1 MAKPIKYWRCKGID
15 VTAWPTKNGSV
26 SFSIRKTYKPKDSNE
41 YVESKSYFPN
51 EIRDLLNI
59 LAEANGWAQEFFG
72 EEQKPVDTRP
82 VTPAVQKLVDGIA
95 KSFPGTKAVDDDLD
109 IPF

>member
-1 MAKPIKYWRCKGID
+1 MAKPIKFWRNKGID

-51 EIRDLLNI
+51 EIKDLLN
-59 LAEANGWAQEFFG
+59 LLVEAHGWSQEFFG
-72 EEQKPVDTRP
+72 EEPKQAETRP

-95 KSFPGTKAVDDDLD
+95 KSFPGAKPVEDDLD